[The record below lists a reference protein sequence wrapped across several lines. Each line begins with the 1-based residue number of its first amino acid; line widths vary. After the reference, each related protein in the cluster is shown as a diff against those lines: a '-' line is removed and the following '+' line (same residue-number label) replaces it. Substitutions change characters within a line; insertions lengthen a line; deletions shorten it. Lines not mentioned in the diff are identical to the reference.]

1 MVTAQNVSSLQR
13 GVLAV
18 AFGIEVRRAWLARCR
33 RNGDTCLTGFSIK
46 WTLRGAFANLM
57 LGNLPTRTNFR
68 NSLQLQRE
76 ATVGRR
82 QTPVKPAAVTQENL
96 IAAQ

>member
-1 MVTAQNVSSLQR
+1 
-13 GVLAV
+13 
-18 AFGIEVRRAWLARCR
+18 
-33 RNGDTCLTGFSIK
+33 
-46 WTLRGAFANLM
+46 M

-82 QTPVKPAAVTQENL
+82 QTPVKPVAVTQENL